1 MNIPTLETERLIL
14 REWRDS
20 DIGNYAKFQMDKAAA
35 RFVRPCETVGEAWRA
50 MTYMAGH
57 WLLRGYGNWS
67 LERKDTGEH
76 IGRCGHYF
84 PMEWPE
90 PEIGWC
96 IYTEHQQQGF
106 ASEAA
111 VAALFHAYQKL
122 DWKTAISL
130 IAAENKASLAM
141 AKKLGATFETDFEY
155 NGTFCAVYRH
165 LNPLEFQRQFKEKPI
180 WH

>member
-20 DIGNYAKFQMDKAAA
+20 DITNFAKFQLDKTAA
-35 RFVRPCETVGEAWRA
+35 RFVRPNDSIGEAWRA
-50 MTYMAGH
+50 MAYMSGH

-90 PEIGWC
+90 PEVGWC
-96 IYTEHQQQGF
+96 IYTEHQRQGF
-106 ASEAA
+106 ATEAA
-111 VAALFHAYQKL
+111 LAALAHAYQKL
-122 DWKTAISL
+122 GWTTAISL
-130 IAAENKASLAM
+130 IADENAASMRL
-141 AKKLGATFETDFEY
+141 AKKLGAKFESNFGY
-155 NGTFCAVYRH
+155 NGASCAVFRH
-165 LNPLEFQRQFKEKPI
+165 LNPQDFQRQFKGMEKK
-180 WH
+180 